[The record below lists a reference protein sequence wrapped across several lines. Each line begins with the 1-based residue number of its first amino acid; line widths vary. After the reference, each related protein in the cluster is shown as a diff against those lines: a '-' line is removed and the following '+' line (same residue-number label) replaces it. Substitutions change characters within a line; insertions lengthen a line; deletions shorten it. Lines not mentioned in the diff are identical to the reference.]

1 MIVPFL
7 VIYIFNF
14 IVFGLVFVSLLHK
27 TYHNKRTSAAK
38 ATDANSSSS
47 FLRQQLVI
55 VFTLS
60 VLFGLGWGIG
70 LLATQDAHNNKHVRD
85 LFSALFV
92 LITAFHGLFIF
103 IMNGVRSKDVRTVW
117 KQWFN
122 QVTRQH
128 FDHMTRSSTSAFG
141 HRNTASTTNP
151 ATFSLRHISEGGTFK
166 LGSTTENQYE
176 SGTLKYF
183 TSKQRRNNDAD
194 DPFENEEWEKERS
207 KEMEAME
214 EAPVSVSGFDD
225 SEMQQRARKEKEIEE
240 MKESGMH

>member
-14 IVFGLVFVSLLHK
+14 IVFGLVFVSLLRK
-27 TYHNKRTSAAK
+27 TYHSKRTSA
-38 ATDANSSSS
+38 TDTNSNNS

-70 LLATQDAHNNKHVRD
+70 LLATQDAHNNKHVKN

-103 IMNGVRSKDVRTVW
+103 IMNGVRSIDVRTVW

-122 QVTRQH
+122 QVTRQD
-128 FDHMTRSSTSAFG
+128 FDHMTRSSTSAFR
-141 HRNTASTTNP
+141 HRNTTSTTYP
-151 ATFSLRHISEGGTFK
+151 TFSLRHISERGT
-166 LGSTTENQYE
+166 LQQGSRTNKNQYE

-183 TSKQRRNNDAD
+183 TLKQIRNNDAD
-194 DPFENEEWEKERS
+194 DPFENDEWEKERS

-214 EAPVSVSGFDD
+214 GAPISVSGYDD
-225 SEMQQRARKEKEIEE
+225 SEMQRRARKEKEIEE